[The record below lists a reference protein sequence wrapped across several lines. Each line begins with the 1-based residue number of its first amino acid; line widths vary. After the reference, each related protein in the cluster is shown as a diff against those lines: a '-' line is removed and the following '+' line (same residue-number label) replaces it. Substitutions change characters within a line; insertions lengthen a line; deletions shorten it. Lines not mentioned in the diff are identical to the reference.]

1 MAPLDSPPDTGIEP
15 TNEAATLQ
23 IPRANNSCVASILR
37 PFAET
42 YDPFFRVKQSSK
54 YYQSSLLLRK
64 LKKNVRMGQPHGEN
78 KNILKKIK

>member
-15 TNEAATLQ
+15 TNEAATLH

-42 YDPFFRVKQSSK
+42 YDQFFRVQQSSK
-54 YYQSSLLLRK
+54 CCQNSLLLRK
-64 LKKNVRMGQPHGEN
+64 LRKNVRIDN
-78 KNILKKIK
+78 LKEKIKIYFRK